1 MTAPAFS
8 KNIAANTRLAQ
19 RRGSTGDRDSRRMCS
34 YPGEAHVSAV
44 SSASTFAAWR
54 VGASSRYGLALR
66 PPVYRPLVEVK
77 Q

>member
-1 MTAPAFS
+1 MTTPTFS
-8 KNIAANTRLAQ
+8 KNVEADTRLAQ
-19 RRGSTGDRDSRRMCS
+19 RRGSTVDRDSQRMCS
-34 YPGEAHVSAV
+34 YPGEAHMSAF

-66 PPVYRPLVEVK
+66 PPVYCPLAEVK